1 MTSERKTRER
11 DGQSQA
17 NVAYVV
23 SARPRTGDVRN
34 DLSGDEILVFF
45 LSENIVL
52 GAGDFHQDC
61 SIGHHSLQFIET

>member
-11 DGQSQA
+11 ERVRA
-17 NVAYVV
+17 RLTYVV

-61 SIGHHSLQFIET
+61 GIGHHSLQFIET